1 MREDFE
7 PFENAEEVWFWFCTS
22 ASARSGGLRS
32 KSDYWGKPRCCEL
45 PDIQR
50 IIKQM
55 KRNHHLDNRQLRVMV
70 KWGLL
75 QVPPYYE
82 RSAKRSEI
90 RLWETAMLNFEF
102 YLKQR
107 RIL

>member
-55 KRNHHLDNRQLRVMV
+55 KRNHHWTTASCALWSNGGCFRFRHIMSA
-70 KWGLL
+70 
-75 QVPPYYE
+75 VPKE
-82 RSAKRSEI
+82 AK
-90 RLWETAMLNFEF
+90 
-102 YLKQR
+102 YVCGKR
-107 RIL
+107 RC